1 MRNVQADLIPGFRVR
16 LDEVENIVLKHEKRV
31 EQKKNVLQAGGS
43 DRPASPD
50 ELVMRGPLNVRVRGP
65 KVWVTLSV
73 ALIVLGVVAWS
84 AAHIWDARQEMQT
97 HHGR

>member
-16 LDEVENIVLKHEKRV
+16 LDEVEARVAWCKKHR
-31 EQKKNVLQAGGS
+31 LAQAAEPQTGNS
-43 DRPASPD
+43 DRPMNPD
-50 ELVMRGPLNVRVRGP
+50 ELIMRGPMNVRVRGP

-84 AAHIWDARQEMQT
+84 GAHIWAAIQERQT
-97 HHGR
+97 HGRQ